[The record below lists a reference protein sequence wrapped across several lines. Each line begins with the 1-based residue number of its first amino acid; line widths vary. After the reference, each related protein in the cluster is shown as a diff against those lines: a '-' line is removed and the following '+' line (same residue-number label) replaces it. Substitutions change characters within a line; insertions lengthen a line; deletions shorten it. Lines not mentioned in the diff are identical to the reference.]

1 MRAAA
6 PRALP
11 ASPRRRV
18 HPALVLAGPGH
29 HVRGLAVPVP
39 LRERHRHAGSAVREG
54 DPRFLGAVRREGP
67 GGAAVHVVGDPGGR
81 GGGGVARRG
90 SRGPP
95 PHSRPPPSPPPA
107 PPAGPPP
114 PPPPPLPPPPPP
126 PPPTPPPSPSSAA

>member
-18 HPALVLAGPGH
+18 RPALVLAGPGH

-67 GGAAVHVVGDPGGR
+67 GGAAVHVVGDRARR
-81 GGGGVARRG
+81 GGGGGAPPAP
-90 SRGPP
+90 RGPP
-95 PHSRPPPSPPPA
+95 ARPA
-107 PPAGPPP
+107 PPP
-114 PPPPPLPPPPPP
+114 PPPAAPPPRPPPPPP
-126 PPPTPPPSPSSAA
+126 PPPPPRA

>member
-11 ASPRRRV
+11 TPPRRRV
-18 HPALVLAGPGH
+18 RPALVLAGPGH

-67 GGAAVHVVGDPGGR
+67 RGAAVHVGGEPGRGGR
-81 GGGGVARRG
+81 GGGAL
-90 SRGPP
+90 
-95 PHSRPPPSPPPA
+95 PA
-107 PPAGPPP
+107 PPP
-114 PPPPPLPPPPPP
+114 PPPQIGPPPFPPAP
-126 PPPTPPPSPSSAA
+126 ARP